1 MTNSELQSGS
11 EDEYNCNIKVKSVC
25 NSRSPKTEV
34 LLNNSRIKATID
46 TGSSVN
52 IIDEKAFVAMGKPRL
67 QTKRLPKLIPY
78 GGGQNL
84 KVLGSCE
91 LTIEKN
97 DTFMVE
103 KFFLVKGNYGTLLG
117 YETASALEVVKIV
130 QPVHTS
136 DSIEAKYPGIYDGI
150 GKLKGQTVKLHIN
163 KEIKPVAQKNR
174 RTPFHL
180 RDKIEKEIKKLL
192 NDDIVEEVKNE
203 STPWVSAIVTPPKR
217 NSDDVR
223 ICIDMREA
231 NKAIERERHPMP
243 TIDELVHDLNGATV
257 FSKLDLASGYNQLVL
272 DEESTPITTF
282 ITHLGYNSSRSAKIG
297 TVW

>member
-1 MTNSELQSGS
+1 MNTTA
-11 EDEYNCNIKVKSVC
+11 NIKVKSVG
-25 NSRSPKTEV
+25 NSKSPKTEI

-52 IIDEKAFVAMGKPRL
+52 IIDEKAFVAIGKPRL

-97 DTFMVE
+97 DKSMFET
-103 KFFLVKGNYGTLLG
+103 FFLVKGNYGTLLG

-136 DSIEAKYPGIYDGI
+136 DSIESKYLGIYDGI
-150 GKLKGQTVKLHIN
+150 GRLKGQTFKLHIN
-163 KEIKPVAQKNR
+163 KEIKTVAQKNR

-180 RDKIEKEIKKLL
+180 RDKVEKEIKKLL
-192 NDDIVEEVKNE
+192 NDDIIEEVKNE
-203 STPWVSAIVTPPKR
+203 STPWVSAIVTPPKK

-231 NKAIERERHPMP
+231 NKAIERERQPMP
-243 TIDELVHDLNGATV
+243 TIDALIHDLNGTNLIWH
-257 FSKLDLASGYNQLVL
+257 LD
-272 DEESTPITTF
+272 ITNWF
-282 ITHLGYNSSRSAKIG
+282 
-297 TVW
+297 

>member
-1 MTNSELQSGS
+1 MLGEKYFPWGKLAEGKTPIICVTFS
-11 EDEYNCNIKVKSVC
+11 VK
-25 NSRSPKTEV
+25 KTPV
-34 LLNNSRIKATID
+34 
-46 TGSSVN
+46 
-52 IIDEKAFVAMGKPRL
+52 DEKAFVAIGKPRP

-78 GGGQNL
+78 GGGQRL

-97 DTFMVE
+97 DKFMVE

-136 DSIEAKYPGIYDGI
+136 DSIESKYPGIYDGI

-180 RDKIEKEIKKLL
+180 RDKVEKEIKKLL
-192 NDDIVEEVKNE
+192 NNDIIEEVKNE
-203 STPWVSAIVTPPKR
+203 SSPWVSAIVTPPKK

-223 ICIDMREA
+223 ICIDMGEA
-231 NKAIERERHPMP
+231 NMAIERKRHPMP
-243 TIDELVHDLNGATV
+243 TIYELIHDLNGATV
-257 FSKLDLASGYNQLVL
+257 FSKLDLASGYN
-272 DEESTPITTF
+272 
-282 ITHLGYNSSRSAKIG
+282 
-297 TVW
+297 